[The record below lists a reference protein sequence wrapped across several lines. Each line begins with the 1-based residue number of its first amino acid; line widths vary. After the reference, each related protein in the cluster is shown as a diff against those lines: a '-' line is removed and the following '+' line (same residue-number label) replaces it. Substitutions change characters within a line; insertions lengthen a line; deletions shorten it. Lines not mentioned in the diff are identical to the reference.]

1 MPMLASIDVGS
12 NTLRLLIGRIED
24 NKLIDIFSDRIITR
38 LGNRVDQ
45 TGRLQDENI
54 ETSLSGLKEF
64 SAVISQYEVR
74 HVKAVATSAL
84 REASNS
90 DIFIKRAYDVTGISI
105 EVIPGEKEAELTL
118 RGILSSLPEPES
130 RIHPPLRS
138 WGMGEGDRHPMFIVD
153 IGGGS
158 TEWILYRD
166 QDHIDMGSI
175 PIGVIK
181 LSRNFLKTDPVSE
194 GELKNFDNKIVP
206 VIEDLKKRIRHLIT
220 RHTRFIG
227 TAGTFT
233 AIASI
238 DLGLVVYSREKIHLH
253 TITLSSLQALGKK
266 LTALSLEERKKMK
279 GLEPER
285 ADLIIPGIQFTINIM
300 KSLKFDELI
309 ISDYGLI
316 EGALFDI
323 GKNISETG
331 KS

>member
-1 MPMLASIDVGS
+1 MFPLASIDVGS
-12 NTLRLLIGRIED
+12 NTLRLLIGRIEN

-45 TGRLQDENI
+45 TGRLQEGNS
-54 ETSLSGLKEF
+54 EASLSGLKRF
-64 SAVISQYEVR
+64 AAFISQYGVR

-90 DIFIKRAYDVTGISI
+90 DIFIKRVYDVTGISI
-105 EVIPGEKEAELTL
+105 EVISGEKEAELTL
-118 RGILSSLPEPES
+118 RGILNSLPGPEC
-130 RIHPPLRS
+130 RLPILLRKD
-138 WGMGEGDRHPMFIVD
+138 WPPMFIVD

-158 TEWILYRD
+158 TEWVLYRD

-175 PIGVIK
+175 PTGVIK
-181 LSRNFLKTDPVSE
+181 LSRNFLKAGPIAEDD
-194 GELKNFDNKIVP
+194 LKNHDGIIVP
-206 VIEDLKKRIRHLIT
+206 VIEDLKKKTRHLIT
-220 RHTRFIG
+220 EDTRFIG

-238 DLGLVVYSREKIHLH
+238 DLGLIAYARGKIHLH
-253 TITLSSLQALGKK
+253 TITLSGLYALWKK
-266 LTALSLEERKKMK
+266 LSAVSLEERRKIK

-285 ADLIIPGIQFTINIM
+285 ADLIIPGIQFTIKIM
-300 KSLKFDELI
+300 KSLNFDKLI

-323 GKNISETG
+323 EKNISETG

>member
-1 MPMLASIDVGS
+1 MFPLASIDVGS
-12 NTLRLLIGRIED
+12 NTLRLLIGRIEN

-45 TGRLQDENI
+45 TGRLQDENS
-54 ETSLSGLKEF
+54 EASLSGLKRF
-64 SAVISQYEVR
+64 AAVISQYGVR

-90 DIFIKRAYDVTGISI
+90 DIFIKRVYDVTGISI
-105 EVIPGEKEAELTL
+105 EVISGKKEAELTL
-118 RGILSSLPEPES
+118 RGILGSLPGPEC
-130 RIHPPLRS
+130 RMLPPML
-138 WGMGEGDRHPMFIVD
+138 IVD

-181 LSRNFLKTDPVSE
+181 LSRIFLSAGPISA
-194 GELKNFDNKIVP
+194 GELNHFDNSIVP
-206 VIEDLKKRIRHLIT
+206 VMEELRERT
-220 RHTRFIG
+220 RQVLSRDTRFIG

-233 AIASI
+233 SIASI
-238 DLGLVVYSREKIHLH
+238 DLGLVSYSREKIHLH
-253 TITLSSLQALGKK
+253 TITLSSLYALGEK
-266 LTALSLEERKKMK
+266 LSALSLEERRKIK

-285 ADLIIPGIQFTINIM
+285 ADLIIPGIQFTIKIM
-300 KSLKFDELI
+300 KSLNFDKLI

-323 GKNISETG
+323 EKNISETG

>member
-1 MPMLASIDVGS
+1 MSLLASIDVGS

-54 ETSLSGLKEF
+54 ETSLSALKEF
-64 SAVISQYEVR
+64 SAAISKHEVR

-90 DIFIKRAYDVTGISI
+90 DIFIKRVYDVTGISI

-118 RGILSSLPEPES
+118 RGILNSLPEPEC
-130 RIHPPLRS
+130 RIPPLPR

-175 PIGVIK
+175 RIGVIK
-181 LSRNFLKTDPVSE
+181 LSRYFLKTGPISE
-194 GELKNFDNKIVP
+194 GELKIFDYKIVP
-206 VIEDLKKRIRHLIT
+206 VIEELKKRT
-220 RHTRFIG
+220 RRLMSGHTRFIG

-238 DLGLVVYSREKIHLH
+238 DLGLDVYSREKIHLH
-253 TITLSSLQALGKK
+253 TITLSGLQALGKK
-266 LTALSLEERKKMK
+266 LAALSLEERKKMK

-285 ADLIIPGIQFTINIM
+285 ADLIIPGIQFTIKIM
-300 KSLKFDELI
+300 KSLNFDELI

-323 GKNISETG
+323 EKNISETQ